1 MRRILLFEADDDNTT
16 STTGGANNTTATKTD
31 TTDFSDDDFTIG
43 DGDNA
48 DNAKKEDNEEKTE
61 DEPKDDTDNQD
72 DENQDTDDNQEDTGD
87 DEDGEDQEQDENPTE
102 DNMYGGSSEDT
113 EKTDP
118 NSLKSKDREIF
129 DNLSIEE
136 QQIKIRELKTLF
148 SDLHSNISSLIDK
161 LNQISVDADELS
173 PQVRRTIAVLSDMK
187 NDVSFYILNLYD
199 HKSYMENDTMFN
211 YLLLKLNG
219 IQDVIKNIKNELIS
233 DN

>member
-61 DEPKDDTDNQD
+61 DEPKDDADNQD
-72 DENQDTDDNQEDTGD
+72 DENQDTDDNQEDAGD
-87 DEDGEDQEQDENPTE
+87 DEGGEDQDEENPTE

>member
-16 STTGGANNTTATKTD
+16 STTGGANNTAATKTD

-61 DEPKDDTDNQD
+61 DEPKDDADNQD
-72 DENQDTDDNQEDTGD
+72 DENQDTDDNQEDAGD
-87 DEDGEDQEQDENPTE
+87 DEGGEDQDENPTE

>member
-61 DEPKDDTDNQD
+61 DEPKDDTDNHQD

-87 DEDGEDQEQDENPTE
+87 DEGGEDQDENPTE

>member
-61 DEPKDDTDNQD
+61 DEPKDDADNQD
-72 DENQDTDDNQEDTGD
+72 DENQDTDDNQEDAGD
-87 DEDGEDQEQDENPTE
+87 DEGGEDQDENPTE